1 MSRIGRR
8 GTIAGAL
15 AAALI
20 WATGDALADP
30 AKKETQS
37 ILFDQASDELTSSA
51 LIKLLNDKLAGAY
64 QDLELVITSCSGGEF
79 TTRAKG
85 LQGAWSVSTAAKT
98 GKCNGTTYGNPDPKV
113 GGKDGLKLGDNF
125 FDGWDPQWVKSL
137 LADGSKA
144 TNKSLFDYA
153 TANMGYVGQGPA
165 YASSGAAADNMTI
178 HGGASSNHAIVFA
191 SGGYVRVNDA
201 FVDALNK

>member
-51 LIKLLNDKLAGAY
+51 LIKLLNEKLAE
-64 QDLELVITSCSGGEF
+64 QNLRLDQLETMLPASGFAAGKEFTLADCALEEESLQNIARQKRDRRDEQRDDESGSPGILEGCSGGSD
-79 TTRAKG
+79 RAG
-85 LQGAWSVSTAAKT
+85 DWILSAK
-98 GKCNGTTYGNPDPKV
+98 
-113 GGKDGLKLGDNF
+113 
-125 FDGWDPQWVKSL
+125 S
-137 LADGSKA
+137 A
-144 TNKSLFDYA
+144 
-153 TANMGYVGQGPA
+153 
-165 YASSGAAADNMTI
+165 
-178 HGGASSNHAIVFA
+178 
-191 SGGYVRVNDA
+191 
-201 FVDALNK
+201 